1 MSPAP
6 MAPHSFHALLSLE
19 AGPRHG
25 YAIMMDMR
33 ETSGSNVGPG
43 AVYGALRR
51 LAEAGL
57 VEEAGE
63 HEPDRGGRPRLEY
76 RITPAGREALREEAA
91 RMALLAR
98 IAVER
103 RLIPGDGRS

>member
-6 MAPHSFHALLSLE
+6 IAPHSFHALLS
-19 AGPRHG
+19 PR
-25 YAIMMDMR
+25 R
-33 ETSGSNVGPG
+33 GSPPWLRHHDGHARDLGVERGAG

-76 RITPAGREALREEAA
+76 RITPTGREALREEAA